1 MRLLPDDN
9 CIIQEERTHNSCRFS
24 QAVVSSLPCYQ
35 SASPLVAEGRF
46 VEILHLCPDNFFF
59 LSAVGFLH
67 FVLSTLFF
75 VERRMR
81 ISSMLRSLSLKCL
94 EIGSL
99 ASLLLSMICTFDGAG
114 NTLGNLIGS
123 VAWSVSSVLLATAAF
138 VSSMGLMETK
148 WI

>member
-46 VEILHLCPDNFFF
+46 VEILHLSPDNFFF
-59 LSAVGFLH
+59 FSAVGFLH

-114 NTLGNLIGS
+114 NTLGNLIDS
-123 VAWSVSSVLLATAAF
+123 VAWSVSSVLLATALLF
-138 VSSMGLMETK
+138 SKS
-148 WI
+148 